1 MKVVI
6 DTSSLL
12 SLVRYYLPFDKHDI
26 LFEAVKTK
34 IVNGEIVVIDKI
46 IDECAYISKGVVLTT
61 LSFLTD
67 KSFNK
72 SNKLPLNTEFI
83 LPPAPVKFYR
93 MVDNNFVV
101 NVQKNRLNETQ
112 YDSLKNVFMNS
123 ADMKLI
129 LTSLNFKK
137 DFPTEDIFL
146 VTEETEVSN
155 DHKLFKKIPA
165 ICSQLDIETIN
176 IQQFINKLDSISI
189 EIIQKSNP

>member
-12 SLVRYYLPFDKHDI
+12 SLVRYYLPFDKQKI
-26 LFEAVKTK
+26 LFEIIKSK
-34 IVNGEIVVIDKI
+34 IANSEIVVIDKI
-46 IDECAYISKGVVLTT
+46 VDECEYTSKGIVLET

-72 SNKLPLNTEFI
+72 LHKLPLNTEFI

-93 MVDNNFVV
+93 MVDNNFVIA
-101 NVQKNRLNETQ
+101 VQKSRLNETQ
-112 YDSLKNVFMNS
+112 YDSLKNDFMNS

-137 DFPTEDIFL
+137 DFQIEDVFL

-155 DHKLFKKIPA
+155 DNKLFKKIPA
-165 ICSQLDIETIN
+165 ICSQLDIQTIN
-176 IQQFINKLDSISI
+176 IQQLIDKLDGISI
-189 EIIQKSNP
+189 EIK

>member
-12 SLVRYYLPFDKHDI
+12 SLVRYYLPFDNKTI
-26 LFEAVKTK
+26 LFEAIKSK
-34 IVNGEIVVIDKI
+34 IASGEIVVIDKI
-46 IDECAYISKGVVLTT
+46 IDECEYTSKGIVLTT

-72 SNKLPLNTEFI
+72 THKLPLNTEFI

-101 NVQKNRLNETQ
+101 NVQKARLNETQ
-112 YDSLKNVFMNS
+112 YDSLKNDFMNS

-129 LTSLNFKK
+129 LTTLNFKK
-137 DFPTEDIFL
+137 DFPLEEVFL

-155 DHKLFKKIPA
+155 DNKLFKKIPA
-165 ICSQLDIETIN
+165 ICSQIDIQTIN
-176 IQQFINKLDSISI
+176 IQQLIDKLGGISI
-189 EIIQKSNP
+189 EIK